1 MISDFRLQWPITR
14 DLATLRECVHAFGL
28 AAGLT
33 GQRLQ
38 DLVFVANEAATNVL
52 QHGGAGG
59 ALIAWSDI
67 TGVNLEVVDTAGAL
81 SEADLSL
88 EPDLAAGHGVG
99 YGYGVGLQL
108 IRRLCDEVSIEGVMG
123 SARLRL
129 RLHRQAP
136 ATASAKNRPPERDE
150 GHPFSEP
157 E

>member
-1 MISDFRLQWPITR
+1 MISEFRLQWPITR
-14 DLATLRECVHAFGL
+14 DLATLRECVHAFGFG
-28 AAGLT
+28 AGLT

-59 ALIAWSDI
+59 ALIAWSDDV
-67 TGVNLEVVDTAGAL
+67 GVSLEVVDAVGAL

-99 YGYGVGLQL
+99 LWL
-108 IRRLCDEVSIEGVMG
+108 IRRLCDEVSIEGVAG

-129 RLHRQAP
+129 RLRRQAP
-136 ATASAKNRPPERDE
+136 ATA
-150 GHPFSEP
+150 
-157 E
+157 